1 MDLVPFFTV
10 FILVIAGI
18 FYKFQNQDES
28 IDKISDVIGTDE
40 DLCDDGSDENNNTRE
55 IFFLE
60 TSGEECLAVRQAC
73 SVESVSLTNP
83 DAKIVVH
90 MEGTGI
96 IPGEFYAKWKSG
108 RKGKLY

>member
-28 IDKISDVIGTDE
+28 IDKISDVIGTE
-40 DLCDDGSDENNNTRE
+40 DLCDDGSKESNITRE

-83 DAKIVVH
+83 DTKIVVR

-108 RKGKLY
+108 RKGRC